1 MLSLPEQVQHSLHR
15 LGTLKLLRVSQ
26 IASKSVLEV
35 GNKDLFAEGSVVDG
49 KFTMVVE
56 ELLANP

>member
-35 GNKDLFAEGSVVDG
+35 RDEDLFAEGSVVDG

-56 ELLANP
+56 

>member
-35 GNKDLFAEGSVVDG
+35 RDEDLFAEGSVVDR